1 MSDKIRVAILD
12 DHQAIID
19 GYIFRLSQTQGIEVV
34 ATAIFGDE
42 LERMMANHTV
52 DVLLLDVL
60 VPTSSD
66 NANPYPILLQISN
79 LLQDYP
85 DLRIL
90 AISMHDQRT
99 LIKSI
104 MDAGAS
110 GYILK
115 DDQATIKELGNVV
128 TTIAK
133 GGIHLSQGAYQ
144 KLFRKPSENLV
155 PTSRQLEVLS
165 MCAAYP
171 DATTAELANHLEIK
185 SSTIRNLLS
194 DAYLRLK
201 VRNRGAAVT
210 KARQLGLITPHPP
223 SVEI

>member
-1 MSDKIRVAILD
+1 MTDKIRVAILD

-34 ATAIFGDE
+34 DTAIFGDE
-42 LERMMANHTV
+42 LERMMANHPV

-60 VPTSSD
+60 VPKSSD
-66 NANPYPILLQISN
+66 NANPFPILHEIPKI
-79 LLQDYP
+79 LQDHP
-85 DLRIL
+85 DLKIL
-90 AISMHDQRT
+90 VISMHDHRT

-104 MDAGAS
+104 MEAGAS

-144 KLFRKPSENLV
+144 KLFRKPSEMA
-155 PTSRQLEVLS
+155 PTARQLEVLS
-165 MCAAYP
+165 LCATYP
-171 DATTAELANHLEIK
+171 NATTTELANHLEIT
-185 SSTIRNLLS
+185 SSTVRNLLS
-194 DAYLRLK
+194 NAYLRLK
-201 VRNRGAAVT
+201 VRNRAAAVI

>member
-1 MSDKIRVAILD
+1 
-12 DHQAIID
+12 
-19 GYIFRLSQTQGIEVV
+19 
-34 ATAIFGDE
+34 
-42 LERMMANHTV
+42 
-52 DVLLLDVL
+52 
-60 VPTSSD
+60 
-66 NANPYPILLQISN
+66 
-79 LLQDYP
+79 
-85 DLRIL
+85 
-90 AISMHDQRT
+90 MHDQRT

-128 TTIAK
+128 ITIAK